1 MTEAPAVAQPI
12 PTPKLSAVNAW
23 LARLMIAG
31 VCLCAA
37 LCTTGLVLSLIRG
50 VPRATLKPFAGVAE
64 GFTTPSGVWASALR
78 LEPTGLMALG
88 VLVLIATPVARVA
101 FSLVAFILERDRL
114 YVVITSIV
122 LALLASGM
130 FFGLVD

>member
-1 MTEAPAVAQPI
+1 MTATMPNSK
-12 PTPKLSAVNAW
+12 PTLSKVNAW

-31 VCLCAA
+31 VCLCAV
-37 LCTTGLVLSLIRG
+37 LCATGLVLSLIRG
-50 VPRATLKPFAGVAE
+50 VPRATLKPFKGVAE
-64 GFTTPSGVWASALR
+64 GFTTPSGVWASATR

-101 FSLVAFILERDRL
+101 FSLVAFSLERDRL

>member
-1 MTEAPAVAQPI
+1 MNAPATTPA
-12 PTPKLSAVNAW
+12 PTPAPTLSTVNAW

-37 LCTTGLVLSLIRG
+37 LCTTGLILSLVRG
-50 VPRATLKPFAGVAE
+50 TPRATLKPFAGVAE
-64 GFTTPSGVWASALR
+64 GFTTPSGVWASAAR

-101 FSLVAFILERDRL
+101 FSLIAFILERDRV
-114 YVVITSIV
+114 YIVITSIV